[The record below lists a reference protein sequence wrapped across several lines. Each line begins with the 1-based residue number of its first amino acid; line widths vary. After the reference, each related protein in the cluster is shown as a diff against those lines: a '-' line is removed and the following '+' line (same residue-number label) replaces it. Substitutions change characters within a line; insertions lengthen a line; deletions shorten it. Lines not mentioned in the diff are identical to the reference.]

1 MDVVALL
8 RRKREGHRLG
18 SDELRAFGL
27 AIADQQ
33 VADAQLGAFAMAVC
47 LRSMSSEETRD
58 WTLAMRDSGQRLDWS
73 DLKTRG
79 PILDKHSTGGVG
91 DTVSLMLGPMLAA
104 CGAYVPMLS
113 GRGLGH
119 TGGTLDKLEAIP
131 GYAAD
136 VSTDRLRAVVAE
148 TGLAIVA
155 ANADLAP
162 ADRRL
167 YAVRDVTATVDSLP
181 LITASILSKKLAAG
195 TDALVLDVKHGS
207 GATLPDPAAAREL
220 AEVLSTV
227 ANAAGLPTRVLLTDM
242 NQPLAPALGN
252 AIEVDVARRYLQ
264 GRERPARLHEV
275 TLALGAELLCLAQL
289 TNNADEARTRLM
301 GVLDSG
307 AAADRFARMVHALGG
322 PLDVFQCELPRA
334 PFSAPVY
341 PLRAGVVNAM
351 DARHLGQV
359 VIGLGGG
366 RRVPADRIDP
376 RVGLSHVV
384 ALGQAIDTHHPL
396 AIVHA
401 ADAGDYAR
409 AAMCVREAISVGDS
423 VASPGPLWQPLHAET
438 VA

>member
-1 MDVVALL
+1 MDVAALL
-8 RRKREGHRLG
+8 RRKREGHALG
-18 SDELRAFGL
+18 RDELQAFARAM
-27 AIADQQ
+27 AEQA

-47 LRSMSSEETRD
+47 LRGMSSEETRD

-131 GYAAD
+131 GYTAD
-136 VSTDRLRAVVAE
+136 IDTTRLRTVVAE

-220 AEVLSTV
+220 AEALSTV

-252 AIEVDVARRYLQ
+252 AIEVDVARAYLQ

-275 TLALGAELLCLAQL
+275 TLALGAELLCLAKLADTPAAARGQL
-289 TNNADEARTRLM
+289 LAT
-301 GVLDSG
+301 LDSG
-307 AAADRFARMVHALGG
+307 AAAERFARMVHALGG
-322 PLDVFQCELPRA
+322 PLDVYSCALPRA

-341 PLRAGVVNAM
+341 PLRAGVVSAM
-351 DARHLGQV
+351 DGRHLGQV

-366 RRVPADRIDP
+366 RRLPTDRIDP

-384 ALGQAIDTHHPL
+384 SLGQAIDTHHPL

-401 ADAGDYAR
+401 ADASDYAR
-409 AAMCVREAISVGDS
+409 AAMCVREAISIGDGATP
-423 VASPGPLWQPLHAET
+423 VPPLWQPLHAEHG
-438 VA
+438 V